1 MAWIITIVCVV
12 LAGLFYVRMKARAE
26 EDRLSPDAGQAILD
40 FGRAFPDEAI
50 RAIHSTRDDLAYF
63 VRLHDGK
70 AGFMASHGTHF
81 VCHLIE
87 PGRVQVTM
95 TESGQGLSAHFLDF
109 PHLDGH
115 FEFRSAEIAAE
126 VGLWLLG
133 SFQPRSEFRVPPQA

>member
-1 MAWIITIVCVV
+1 MTWIIVIVCVV
-12 LAGLFYVRMKARAE
+12 LAGLFYIRMKARAE

-50 RAIHSTRDDLAYF
+50 RAIHSTKDDKAYF

-95 TESGQGLSAHFLDF
+95 TDSGQGLSVQFLDF
-109 PHLDGH
+109 PHLDGRY
-115 FEFRSAEIAAE
+115 EFRGADIAAE
-126 VGLWLLG
+126 VSLWLLG
-133 SFQPRSEFRVPPQA
+133 SFQPRSEFTTPEA

>member
-1 MAWIITIVCVV
+1 MTWIIVIVCVV
-12 LAGLFYVRMKARAE
+12 LAGLFYIRMKARAE

-50 RAIHSTRDDLAYF
+50 RAIHSTRDDAAYF

-87 PGRVQVTM
+87 PGRVQVEM
-95 TESGQGLSAHFLDF
+95 SDSGQGLSVHFLDF
-109 PHLDGH
+109 PHLDGRY
-115 FEFRSAEIAAE
+115 EFRGADIAAE
-126 VGLWLLG
+126 VSLWLLG
-133 SFQPRSEFRVPPQA
+133 SFQPRSEFTTPEA